1 MEVIFL
7 DSVDSTN
14 LYVKEHMAE
23 LSDLTAV
30 YTSHQTSG
38 RGRLNRK
45 WIDTGSQNI
54 YLTILLKPD
63 NKYQNVF
70 PNLTQYLSVVL
81 CETLAEY
88 GVDGRI
94 KWPND
99 VLVNNKKIAG
109 ILSEST
115 IQGGEFKGI
124 ALGIGI
130 NLNTTQEE
138 LDKIDKPATSLSV
151 ILNREIDREKFLH
164 ALLEKFCLLYDN
176 FLDEGFLSIKNDYV
190 KRASFLNSEVKIN
203 VLGTVHSGRAVEI
216 TDNGALVL
224 EKDNTMNTFYIGDIL

>member
-1 MEVIFL
+1 M
-7 DSVDSTN
+7 
-14 LYVKEHMAE
+14 
-23 LSDLTAV
+23 
-30 YTSHQTSG
+30 
-38 RGRLNRK
+38 
-45 WIDTGSQNI
+45 
-54 YLTILLKPD
+54 
-63 NKYQNVF
+63 
-70 PNLTQYLSVVL
+70 
-81 CETLAEY
+81 
-88 GVDGRI
+88 
-94 KWPND
+94 
-99 VLVNNKKIAG
+99 
-109 ILSEST
+109 SESA